1 MRMPVRVF
9 LAGFTFTVMLW
20 FGLRW
25 VMALTRSLDLV
36 MDLVFSG
43 GP

>member
-1 MRMPVRVF
+1 MQMPVRVF
-9 LAGFTFTVMLW
+9 SAGFTFTLMLW

-25 VMALTRSLDLV
+25 VMALTKSLCLA